1 MEYYEA
7 LGIDRSADAAA
18 IKKAYRKAAMKYH
31 PDKNPDNQQAEDK
44 FKLVNEAYSV
54 LSDPEK
60 KNIYDRYGKAGLG
73 SRGQAGH
80 ANPHDIFNEF
90 FSGFDG
96 FGDFFNQGNQR
107 QRRQRGQDIHVRIS
121 ANIRDL
127 VFGNSVDI
135 SIPIRKVCGDCSGTG
150 SDGPPQTCPTCKG
163 TGQMSFMRGFMNLTT
178 TCSHCNGRG
187 KIIVKP
193 CGTCN
198 GTGSITEK
206 KVAKVEIPAGVK
218 PGQTLRISGEG
229 NPSPGGVP
237 GDLLVDIHCDT
248 GGLELRGNDLVKRI
262 DVDCLDACLGCEIQV
277 DTLDGRKT
285 VKIPSGVQNGNKVKL
300 SGLGFPTSIGSR
312 ARGSMLLLVNLVV
325 PKNLKEDQKKLLR
338 KVRENG

>member
-7 LGIDRSADAAA
+7 LGIERSADAAA

-107 QRRQRGQDIHVRIS
+107 QRRQRGQNIHVRIA

-206 KVAKVEIPAGVK
+206 KVAKVEIPIGLK
-218 PGQTLRISGEG
+218 PGQTLRVSGEG
-229 NPSPGGVP
+229 NPSPGGTP
-237 GDLLVDIHCDT
+237 GDLLVDVHCSTD
-248 GGLELRGNDLVKRI
+248 GLELHGNDLVKRI

-300 SGLGFPTSIGSR
+300 SGLGFPTSIGSNV
-312 ARGSMLLLVNLVV
+312 RGSMLLLVNLVV
-325 PKNLKEDQKKLLR
+325 PKNLKEHQKKLLR
-338 KVRENG
+338 KVREDG